1 MIPSFFTETVSR
13 SGFRN
18 CGSLEIV
25 AIIMIAPYFSKLA
38 GWLPIDVRIKWPAW
52 DGASND
58 TRKGSGYV
66 ESFLSNGKITS
77 ATGYQF
83 STKSLISFI
92 AITTKSKI
100 ASFLCKFAPGD
111 RLHVWIKWPAWNGA
125 SIDTRKGTSDIVTF
139 LSNGQISLE
148 TSS

>member
-25 AIIMIAPYFSKLA
+25 AIVMIAPYFSKVA
-38 GWLPIDVRIKWPAW
+38 GRLRIDVRIKWPAW

-66 ESFLSNGKITS
+66 ESFLSNGQITS

-83 STKSLISFI
+83 SAKSLISFI

-100 ASFLCKFAPGD
+100 ASFLLKFAPGD
-111 RLHVWIKWPAWNGA
+111 RFHVWKKWPAWNGA
-125 SIDTRKGTSDIVTF
+125 SNDTRKGSADLVTF
-139 LSNGQISLE
+139 LRNGNISVV
-148 TSS
+148 TST